1 MKDKIQ
7 IEYLF
12 FGIGIGFNAGA
23 LLIIFWLV
31 GVK

>member
-1 MKDKIQ
+1 MKDKIR

-12 FGIGIGFNAGA
+12 FGIGIGFCVGA